1 MNTNDLA
8 SFLYKCAQKSCPIWD
23 FCCEIQKRRFT
34 VTEGLSEPAFFKN
47 ERRSE
52 AKNFLNL
59 VEKKTL
65 TICMQR
71 NAIQHTHNS
80 QARDEGHSIQ
90 CEKLF
95 GLLKIRPQAFN
106 E

>member
-23 FCCEIQKRRFT
+23 FCCEIQEKRCNAA
-34 VTEGLSEPAFFKN
+34 EGLSDPAFFKN
-47 ERRSE
+47 ERRTG

-65 TICMQR
+65 TMCMQR
-71 NAIQHTHNS
+71 NAIQHTHRS
-80 QARDEGHSIQ
+80 QVRYEDHSIQ

-95 GLLKIRPQAFN
+95 GLLKIRPQALN